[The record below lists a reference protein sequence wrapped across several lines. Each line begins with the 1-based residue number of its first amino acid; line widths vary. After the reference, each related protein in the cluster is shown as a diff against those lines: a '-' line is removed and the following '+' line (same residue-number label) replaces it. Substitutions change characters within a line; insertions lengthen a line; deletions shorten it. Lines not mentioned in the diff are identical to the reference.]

1 MKVSV
6 AAAEGGGGGRSSWS
20 LFGYEVNESWEGRK
34 EGRMGPFFHG
44 LLARRRAEVKGGK
57 RSAAAEREREKQRD
71 EVQKLRPRLLQGR
84 ADGRTEDAVFGLGR
98 PRRLWLWL
106 WVEQAEE
113 GDRGVSE

>member
-1 MKVSV
+1 MEEDPVGRCSV
-6 AAAEGGGGGRSSWS
+6 TRETKAGRA
-20 LFGYEVNESWEGRK
+20 GRKEGRK
-34 EGRMGPFFHG
+34 EGRKDGTLFPR
-44 LLARRRAEVKGGK
+44 LARSLVDRGEGRKKIGGVG
-57 RSAAAEREREKQRD
+57 EREKQRD

-84 ADGRTEDAVFGLGR
+84 ADGRTDGRTEDAVFGLGR